1 MTMVSSGPISLAGNA
16 TTGGLNQSINIELG
30 QSATATISLN
40 DSNVRTL
47 LGVPSGAISLNDAY
61 GKSNI
66 FYFTVSSNQTNA
78 NLRTLAVNAGW
89 NQTTK
94 VVATVA
100 SNVYVYSTSTG
111 TPGLTINGSFPN
123 GVELVN
129 NGFIMGMGGA
139 GGNGGQNGSSGGT
152 AISLGLSCTI
162 ENNSYIGGG
171 GGGGAG
177 SFDGG
182 SGTGGGGGGAG
193 GGDGGIGG
201 NNVAPGGAGGGPGSS
216 GANGT
221 VGPPGGK
228 QQFGGGGGGG
238 RIMPGTGGAGAPDFP
253 SAGNM
258 YGRGGGSGGGGG
270 NFGPG
275 GRGSGG
281 AGGSAGNAGQNG
293 NTASG
298 GPNGGGGGG
307 GYGASGGSGY
317 LRSGGSGGLCVALNG
332 NTATFTVTGTRYGSI
347 S

>member
-47 LGVPSGAISLNDAY
+47 LAVPSGAISLNNAY
-61 GKSNI
+61 GKANQ
-66 FYFTVSSNQTNA
+66 FAFTISSNQVNA

-89 NQTTK
+89 NQSSK

-100 SNVYVYSTSTG
+100 SSIYIYSTSTG
-111 TPGLTINGSFPN
+111 TPGLTINGSWPG

-129 NGFIMGMGGA
+129 NGFIMGMGGDGGS
-139 GGNGGQNGSSGGT
+139 GGNGSAGGT
-152 AISLGLSCTI
+152 AISLGVSCTI
-162 ENNSYIGGG
+162 ANNSFIGGG
-171 GGGGAG
+171 GGGGAASFQG
-177 SFDGG
+177 SAN
-182 SGTGGGGGGAG
+182 GGGGGGAG
-193 GGDGGIGG
+193 GGTGGTGG
-201 NNVAPGGAGGGPGSS
+201 NVAPGGAGGGPGSS
-216 GANGT
+216 GANGS
-221 VGPPGGK
+221 VGPVGGK
-228 QQFGGGGGGG
+228 QQYGGGGGGG
-238 RIMPGTGGAGAPDFP
+238 RIMPGTGGAQAPDFP
-253 SAGNM
+253 GGGNM
-258 YGRGGGSGGGGG
+258 FGRGGGSGGGGG

-307 GYGASGGSGY
+307 GYGASGGSGFN
-317 LRSGGSGGLCVALNG
+317 RSGGSGGLCVALNG
-332 NTATFTVTGTRYGSI
+332 NTATFTVTGTRYGNI

>member
-1 MTMVSSGPISLAGNA
+1 MTMVSSGPISLGGSA

-30 QSATATISLN
+30 QNSTATISLN
-40 DSNVRTL
+40 NSNVRAL
-47 LGVPSGAISLNDAY
+47 LGVPSGAISLKNAY
-61 GKSNI
+61 GKANQ
-66 FYFTVSSNQTNA
+66 FAFTISSNQVNA
-78 NLRTLAVNAGW
+78 NLRTLAINAGW
-89 NQTTK
+89 NQDTK
-94 VVATVA
+94 VIATLA
-100 SNVYVYSTSTG
+100 SNVYIYSTSTA

-123 GVELVN
+123 GVELIN
-129 NGFIMGMGGA
+129 NGFIMGMGGGGGSS
-139 GGNGGQNGSSGGT
+139 GGNGSNGGT

-171 GGGGAG
+171 GGGGGAAFQG
-177 SFDGG
+177 SPN
-182 SGTGGGGGGAG
+182 GGGGGGAG
-193 GGDGGIGG
+193 GGDGGAGG
-201 NNVAPGGAGGGPGSS
+201 SGVAPGGAGGGPGLS

-221 VGPPGGK
+221 VGPVGGK

-281 AGGSAGNAGQNG
+281 AGGSAGNVGTNG
-293 NTASG
+293 NTVSG

-317 LRSGGSGGLCVALNG
+317 QRSGGSGGLCVALNG